1 MELIIDSYAWV
12 EYFNG
17 SEKGDVLR
25 KLFLKED
32 NSFFTVECCLAEIKG
47 WALRENQDFDKILRV
62 IRANSEILEMS
73 EQDWIDAAVERFEQR
88 KKQKDFGMFDAAILA
103 KQKEKRC
110 KVISGDKHFKGLKGV
125 VFLG

>member
-17 SEKGDVLR
+17 SEKGEVLR
-25 KLFLKED
+25 KLFLSES

-47 WALRENQDFDKILRV
+47 WALRESQDFYKLVRV
-62 IRANSEILEMS
+62 IRANSEVLEMS

-88 KKQKDFGMFDAAILA
+88 KKQRDFGMFDAAILV
-103 KQKEKRC
+103 KQKDLRC
-110 KVISGDKHFKGLKGV
+110 KVISGDKHFRDLKNV